1 MDYKK
6 TIDEYITNRYKFLL
20 ECSKNILL
28 TNKTPITP
36 GDLVSE
42 LVLYLYSNEDKIQT
56 YINFGKLEGFCITY
70 LNLNGKYLTS
80 TLNKKYRL
88 QFDELDLIKTN
99 KLYNTENYD
108 LIDKNDYERELNEFF
123 TQEQINKILSVNSI
137 IDKLSVAEQIL
148 FDAYFIKNLSYDK
161 ITKKYTFYKEKNDKK
176 IEYKSKKSIYNMMIN
191 LKNKI
196 KDLIEK
202 ENYD

>member
-6 TIDEYITNRYKFLL
+6 TIDEYITNRYKFLI
-20 ECSKNILL
+20 ECSTNILL
-28 TNKTPITP
+28 NNKTPIKA

-42 LVLYLYSNEDKIQT
+42 LVLYLYDNEEKITT

-88 QFDELDLIKTN
+88 QFDELDLVKSN
-99 KLYNTENYD
+99 KLSNTENYD
-108 LIDKNDYERELNEFF
+108 LIDMDDYERDLSNHF
-123 TQEQINKILSVNSI
+123 TNEQIKKILSVNSI
-137 IDKLSVAEQIL
+137 FDKLTTAEQIL

-161 ITKKYTFYKEKNDKK
+161 ITKRYTFYKEKNNKK
-176 IEYKSKKSIYNMMIN
+176 IEYKSKKSIYNMMLN

-196 KDLIEK
+196 KDLIQNED
-202 ENYD
+202 YD